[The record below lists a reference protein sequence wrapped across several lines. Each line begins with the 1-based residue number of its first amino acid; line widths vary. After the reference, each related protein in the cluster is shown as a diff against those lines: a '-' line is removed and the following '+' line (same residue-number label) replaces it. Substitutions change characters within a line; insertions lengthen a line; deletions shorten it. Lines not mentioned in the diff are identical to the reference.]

1 MQNQKSPFNQAILL
15 IGARIF
21 GVIFSIVI
29 PMYLGRKLSVE
40 TYGTYKQIMLYFW
53 FAQVALNLGL
63 DDSAYYYLRW
73 DPKKFPLYSFNAL
86 GFNLV
91 ITGILWLI
99 MTVFSHE
106 IATLL
111 NNSELEAYLPIL
123 GFLTMVTVS
132 SMQIEGILI
141 GMNRFKERLAVEV
154 GMEFLKSLAILG
166 AFFYF
171 NSIMAVMILLS
182 ALMSIRLLFT
192 LKIIL
197 NYKKKENLHFSEAPA
212 LLKSQLRFGLP
223 LGASRILQNILNVEN
238 FFISSFFSLKQFTFY
253 TVGCFEN
260 PLVNATRTSM
270 YEIINIEMIDA
281 LKNKGPKSAIE
292 VWRKMNRKLYLIII
306 PLVVFMIFFAKP
318 IIVFIFSDKYLESV
332 PYFMVFNVYLLV
344 GALNPEPLF
353 RASNQTHIA
362 LKIKTIGLLIGL
374 GLFAAGAFI
383 GGPIW
388 ALVGKI
394 LGVFLMNLTGLLQG
408 AKLLEGKFAD
418 LFVWNELLMASLLSA
433 LLSAILSFVFSYVQ
447 WAPFWILAASFSLF
461 CLSFLLSA
469 VWIKIISDEEI
480 FLIKKTIQQKVLRV
494 GVA

>member
-1 MQNQKSPFNQAILL
+1 MQTQKSPFNQAILL

-40 TYGTYKQIMLYFW
+40 TYGTYKQIMLFFW

-63 DDSAYYYLRW
+63 DDSAYYFLRW
-73 DPKKFPLYSFNAL
+73 DPKKFPLYSLNAL
-86 GFNLV
+86 GFNLIV
-91 ITGILWLI
+91 TGLLWLI

-106 IATLL
+106 IAVLL
-111 NNSELEAYLPIL
+111 NNTSLEIYLPIL

-141 GMNRFKERLAVEV
+141 GMNRFKERLAIEV

-171 NSIMAVMILLS
+171 NSIMAVMILLC
-182 ALMSIRLLFT
+182 ALMTIRLLFT

-197 NYKKKENLHFSEAPA
+197 SYKTKENLKFTDGLS

-281 LKNKGPKSAIE
+281 LKNKGPASAID
-292 VWRKMNRKLYLIII
+292 VWKKMNRKLYLIII
-306 PLVVFMIFFAKP
+306 PLVVFMIFFATP

-332 PYFMVFNVYLLV
+332 PYFMVFNLYLLV
-344 GALNPEPLF
+344 GAINPEPLF
-353 RASNQTHIA
+353 RACSETHIA
-362 LKIKTIGLLIGL
+362 LKIKTIGLIL
-374 GLFAAGAFI
+374 GLILFALGAFL
-383 GGPIW
+383 GGPLW

-394 LGVFLMNLTGLLQG
+394 VGVLLMNVAGLHQG

-418 LFVWNELLMASLLSA
+418 LFVWNELFMATIISAFFSGLLYSLFT
-433 LLSAILSFVFSYVQ
+433 FVH
-447 WAPFWILAASFSLF
+447 WAPFWILAVSFSLF
-461 CLSFLLSA
+461 CLFYLLAA
-469 VWIKIISDEEI
+469 VWTKLISDEEI
-480 FLIKKTIQQKVLRV
+480 YLIKNTVKHKIFRV
-494 GVA
+494 SAA